1 MHNTKQPGMLKKHQ
15 WDFRIC
21 FLCILRCANP
31 QKKHEHRI
39 LRDSLKLGLNNQ
51 KTIYIMLP
59 QRSDNHYEGGLRS
72 DELGRKRRKKKNN
85 LHTNS
90 LKFIRLKQDTHYK
103 PLQLTK
109 IKKRKFLCI
118 SWKLE
123 KLIINTACKAVNS

>member
-1 MHNTKQPGMLKKHQ
+1 MCKSTDKH
-15 WDFRIC
+15 
-21 FLCILRCANP
+21 
-31 QKKHEHRI
+31 KSRI

-59 QRSDNHYEGGLRS
+59 QHSDIYYEGGSRF
-72 DELGRKRRKKKNN
+72 DELGRKEKGKKN

-90 LKFIRLKQDTHYK
+90 LIFIWLKQDTRYK
-103 PLQLTK
+103 PLRLMK

-123 KLIINTACKAVNS
+123 KLILNTACKAVNS